1 MRGKILPSRVLGYM
15 QYLRGIVVA
24 SLFFIG
30 GSALFA
36 AFVTIAKIGNGNS
49 ENFVKQETSNYYNLK
64 PASEAV
70 FHLCRSLEDAD
81 KFFDLV
87 VRSNY
92 WLAMAGYDNHQERC
106 PAYNLKYPEVIIEVI
121 SETSSPIPGY
131 SKVVFG
137 KIIFTDIGDRYMAV
151 IQKETTGLSE
161 GAQHA
166 IMGFRTENGI
176 NEALNEAISGN

>member
-1 MRGKILPSRVLGYM
+1 MCGRILPSGVLGYM
-15 QYLRGIVVA
+15 HYLRGIVVA

-30 GSALFA
+30 GSAIFA
-36 AFVTIAKIGNGNS
+36 VFVILTGINNGNT
-49 ENFVKQETSNYYNLK
+49 ENSVKQDADNYYILR

-92 WLAMAGYDNHQERC
+92 WLAMAGYDNHQEGC
-106 PAYNLKYPEVIIEVI
+106 PAYNLKYPEINIEVI

-131 SKVVFG
+131 SKVIFG